1 MTIKELAYA
10 AQQHIQ
16 TSTGST
22 FKRAHIYELLAT
34 SFGYNSYAALTAES
48 VFTDLPPACR
58 VSLHG
63 EQIQRRCL
71 EIGYLPEAAKAVA
84 TALPAFLRER
94 EIGVI
99 KFADLIA
106 HWRFE
111 SAGHEWYD
119 DEGEDTGEDALEAV
133 PSSSDARASTILI
146 DGLNAAAIKGSG
158 HAHYALALVHAPADA
173 DDAQDTGSEYWYN
186 QALGG
191 RVLEGIEKEW
201 ADAHAAKLCS
211 AEKYA
216 HHLREAARLGSQQ
229 ALLDLA
235 ERFDDPAFFE
245 QDRVDLDVDA
255 LVVAGIAER
264 MGREE
269 DARRW
274 LTIAAESGNTGAM
287 RELIDEYDSH
297 DPIRCWTWLYLAK
310 LQGVDLTKDEHYAI
324 NEDGSAYDD
333 DVGGTAFVAGEDGVQ
348 LDPLEPKKDA
358 MARKAAQALWAKMQ

>member
-1 MTIKELAYA
+1 MTVKELAYA

-16 TSTGST
+16 TSTASI

-48 VFTDLPPACR
+48 VFTDLPPTCR

-71 EIGYLPEAAKAVA
+71 EIGYLPETAKAVA
-84 TALPAFLRER
+84 TALPAFLLER

-106 HWRFE
+106 HWRLE

-119 DEGEDTGEDALEAV
+119 DEGEDTREDALEAV
-133 PSSSDARASTILI
+133 PSSSDARESTILI
-146 DGLNAAAIKGSG
+146 DGLNAAAIKGNG

-173 DDAQDTGSEYWYN
+173 DDAQGTGSEYWYN
-186 QALGG
+186 QALSG
-191 RVLEGIEKEW
+191 RVLDGIEKEW
-201 ADAHAAKLCS
+201 ADAHAATLSS

-235 ERFDDPAFFE
+235 EQFGDPAFFE
-245 QDRVDLDVDA
+245 QDRVDPDVDA
-255 LVVAGIAER
+255 SAVARIAER

-287 RELIDEYDSH
+287 RELIEEYDGR
-297 DPIRCWTWLYLAK
+297 DPIRCWTWLYLAE
-310 LQGVDLTKDEHYAI
+310 LMGVDLAKDEHYAI
-324 NEDGSAYDD
+324 NEDGSPYDD
-333 DVGGTAFVAGEDGVQ
+333 DVGGPAFVAGQDGVQ
-348 LDPLEPKKDA
+348 LDPLDPKKDA

>member
-16 TSTGST
+16 TSTGSI

-71 EIGYLPEAAKAVA
+71 EIGYLPETAKAVA
-84 TALPAFLRER
+84 TALPAFLLER

-106 HWRFE
+106 LWRLE
-111 SAGHEWYD
+111 SGGQEWYD
-119 DEGEDTGEDALEAV
+119 DEGKDNREDALEAV
-133 PSSSDARASTILI
+133 PTSSDARESTILI
-146 DGLNAAAIKGSG
+146 DGLNAAASKGNG
-158 HAHYALALVHAPADA
+158 HAHYALALIHTPADS

-201 ADAHAAKLCS
+201 ADAHAAKLSS

-287 RELIDEYDSH
+287 RELIEEYDSH
-297 DPIRCWTWLYLAK
+297 APIRCWTWLYLAK
-310 LQGVDLTKDEHYAI
+310 LLGVDLTLNEHYAI
-324 NEDGSAYDD
+324 NEDGSPYDD
-333 DVGGTAFVAGEDGVQ
+333 DVGGPAFVAGQDGVQ

-358 MARKAAQALWAKMQ
+358 MALKAAQALWAKMQ